1 MRPDNVRTMSDAD
14 RDRFVDFAAE
24 RSASSHVDPAVR
36 RDAAPPFHLIL
47 ADGSNVWVRDYV
59 LPWNEDSLRTW
70 TVFDDEGRAVA
81 RVATPDGVTVTH
93 VAADRITGIA
103 RGEFDEQYVSSCTG

>member
-14 RDRFVDFAAE
+14 RDRFVDFAVE

-70 TVFDDEGRAVA
+70 TVFDDEAERLHAS
-81 RVATPDGVTVTH
+81 RHP
-93 VAADRITGIA
+93 TG
-103 RGEFDEQYVSSCTG
+103 